1 MVIYHVGRGGWSKDQ
16 TFMKKKILSIVVA
29 GALTITSV
37 TPVFATPNQEV
48 IENQQKYDDI
58 SKKIEDIQGKIY
70 SLNEQI
76 APLAEKVDNNKKQMD
91 SIKDE
96 VENTKKEI
104 ETSKVDI
111 SEKEEVL
118 GKRLRELYKSG
129 GQGSY
134 LTLLFSADSFSD
146 LISKLDSATR
156 LVNIDKK
163 IVKDLVDKKEK
174 LDEKVTS
181 LEEKRNEI
189 AKINEEV
196 KKDLDEFTGKKQ
208 EQEALIAEIEAER
221 AKFDKEFLSVAE
233 RSLVEPQLAI
243 LESSSS
249 ITDLQSA
256 ISQLR
261 SIRDNQLKS
270 PTVVE
275 EINNSIEAAKVKLE
289 ELQAQEEAANKP
301 SIPNRGPGSSASGN
315 AIVDFA
321 YGYIG
326 APYVYGA
333 TGPSSFDCSGFTSF
347 VFRNAAGIDITR
359 TTYTQIGVGTPV
371 SYGELQPGDLVF
383 TYGLD
388 HVGIYVGGGQYIH
401 APQPG
406 DSVKVSPVTSFYAA
420 RRVL

>member
-1 MVIYHVGRGGWSKDQ
+1 
-16 TFMKKKILSIVVA
+16 MKKKILSIVVA

-208 EQEALIAEIEAER
+208 EQEALIAEVEAER
-221 AKFDKEFLSVAE
+221 AKFDEEFLSVAE

-333 TGPSSFDCSGFTSF
+333 AGPSSFDCSGFTSF

>member
-1 MVIYHVGRGGWSKDQ
+1 
-16 TFMKKKILSIVVA
+16 
-29 GALTITSV
+29 
-37 TPVFATPNQEV
+37 
-48 IENQQKYDDI
+48 
-58 SKKIEDIQGKIY
+58 
-70 SLNEQI
+70 
-76 APLAEKVDNNKKQMD
+76 
-91 SIKDE
+91 
-96 VENTKKEI
+96 
-104 ETSKVDI
+104 
-111 SEKEEVL
+111 
-118 GKRLRELYKSG
+118 
-129 GQGSY
+129 GSY

-388 HVGIYVGGGQYIH
+388 HV
-401 APQPG
+401 
-406 DSVKVSPVTSFYAA
+406 
-420 RRVL
+420 

>member
-1 MVIYHVGRGGWSKDQ
+1 
-16 TFMKKKILSIVVA
+16 MKKKILSIVMA

-156 LVNIDKK
+156 LVSIDKK

-208 EQEALIAEIEAER
+208 EQEALIAEVEAER
-221 AKFDKEFLSVAE
+221 AKFDEEFLSVAE

-333 TGPSSFDCSGFTSF
+333 AGPSSFDCSGFTSF

>member
-1 MVIYHVGRGGWSKDQ
+1 
-16 TFMKKKILSIVVA
+16 MKKKILSIVMA

-134 LTLLFSADSFSD
+134 LILLFSADSFSD

>member
-1 MVIYHVGRGGWSKDQ
+1 
-16 TFMKKKILSIVVA
+16 MKKKILSIVMA

-333 TGPSSFDCSGFTSF
+333 AGPSSFDCSGFTSF

>member
-1 MVIYHVGRGGWSKDQ
+1 
-16 TFMKKKILSIVVA
+16 MKKKILSIVMA
-29 GALTITSV
+29 GALTMTSV

-48 IENQQKYDDI
+48 IENQQKYEDI
-58 SKKIEDIQGKIY
+58 NKKIEDIQGKIY

-76 APLAEKVDNNKKQMD
+76 APLAEKVDNNQKQMD

-96 VENTKKEI
+96 IGNTKKEI
-104 ETSKVDI
+104 EASKADI
-111 SEKEEVL
+111 LEKEEVL

-134 LTLLFSADSFSD
+134 LTLLFSVDSFGD

-156 LVNIDKK
+156 LVSIDKK
-163 IVKDLVDKKEK
+163 IVKDLVDNKEK

-181 LEEKRNEI
+181 LEEKANEI
-189 AKINEEV
+189 AKINEETNKV
-196 KKDLDEFTGKKQ
+196 LAELEGKKK
-208 EQEALIAEIEAER
+208 EQEVLIAEAQAEQ
-221 AKFDKEFLSVAE
+221 AKFDAEFLSVAE
-233 RSLVEPQLAI
+233 RSLVEHQLSI

-249 ITDLQSA
+249 ITELQST

-270 PTVVE
+270 PTVIE
-275 EINNSIEAAKVKLE
+275 EVNNSVEAAKVKLE
-289 ELQAQEEAANKP
+289 ELQAQEEAASK
-301 SIPNRGPGSSASGN
+301 PNRGQGSSASGN

-333 TGPSSFDCSGFTSF
+333 TGPDSFDCSGFTSF
-347 VFRNAAGIDITR
+347 VYRNAAGIDITR
-359 TTYTQIGVGTPV
+359 TTYSQIGVGTPV
-371 SYGELQPGDLVF
+371 SYGEMQPGDLVF

-406 DSVKVSPVTSFYAA
+406 QGVKVSPVTSFYAA

>member
-1 MVIYHVGRGGWSKDQ
+1 
-16 TFMKKKILSIVVA
+16 MKKKILSIVMA

-208 EQEALIAEIEAER
+208 EQEALIAEVEAER
-221 AKFDKEFLSVAE
+221 AKFDEEFLSVAE

-333 TGPSSFDCSGFTSF
+333 AGPSSFDCSGFTSF

-359 TTYTQIGVGTPV
+359 TTYSQIGVGTPV

-406 DSVKVSPVTSFYAA
+406 DSVKVSSVTSFYAA

>member
-1 MVIYHVGRGGWSKDQ
+1 
-16 TFMKKKILSIVVA
+16 MKKKILSIVVA

-388 HVGIYVGGGQYIH
+388 HVGIYVGGGKYIH

>member
-1 MVIYHVGRGGWSKDQ
+1 
-16 TFMKKKILSIVVA
+16 MKKKILSIVMA

-208 EQEALIAEIEAER
+208 EHEALIAEVEAER
-221 AKFDKEFLSVAE
+221 AKFDEEFLSVAE

-333 TGPSSFDCSGFTSF
+333 AGPSSFDCSGFTSF

>member
-1 MVIYHVGRGGWSKDQ
+1 
-16 TFMKKKILSIVVA
+16 MKKKILSIVMA

-208 EQEALIAEIEAER
+208 EQEALIAEVEAER
-221 AKFDKEFLSVAE
+221 AKFDEKFLSVAE

-333 TGPSSFDCSGFTSF
+333 AGPSSFDCSGFTSF

-359 TTYTQIGVGTPV
+359 TTYSQIGVGTPV
-371 SYGELQPGDLVF
+371 SYGEMQPGDLVF
-383 TYGLD
+383 TYDLG

>member
-1 MVIYHVGRGGWSKDQ
+1 
-16 TFMKKKILSIVVA
+16 MKKKILSIVIA

-48 IENQQKYDDI
+48 IEKNQQEYNEI
-58 SKKIEDIQGKIY
+58 NKKIEDIQGKIY

-76 APLAEKVDNNKKQMD
+76 APLAEKVENNKKQME

-96 VENTKKEI
+96 VQNTKKEI
-104 ETSKVDI
+104 ENSKTEI

-134 LTLLFSADSFSD
+134 LMLLFSADSFGD
-146 LISKLDSATR
+146 LVSKLDSANR
-156 LVNIDKK
+156 LVSIDKK
-163 IVKDLVDKKEK
+163 IVTDLVDKKEK
-174 LDEKVTS
+174 LDEKVSS
-181 LEEKRNEI
+181 LEEKSNEI
-189 AKINEEV
+189 AKINEETNKTLSEFET
-196 KKDLDEFTGKKQ
+196 KKA
-208 EQEALIAEIEAER
+208 EQESFIAEAQAEQL
-221 AKFDKEFLSVAE
+221 KFDAEFLSVAE
-233 RSLVEPQLAI
+233 RGLVEHQLEI
-243 LESSSS
+243 VKSSNDKSA
-249 ITDLQSA
+249 LQSA
-256 ISQLR
+256 ISQL
-261 SIRDNQLKS
+261 INIKDNQLKS
-270 PTVVE
+270 PTVIEEVRNAIDAGTAKVE
-275 EINNSIEAAKVKLE
+275 ELK
-289 ELQAQEEAANKP
+289 AQEEAA
-301 SIPNRGPGSSASGN
+301 SIPNRGSGSGNAGTSSSGN

-326 APYVYGA
+326 TPYVYGA

-347 VFRNAAGIDITR
+347 VYRNVAGMDITR
-359 TTYTQIGVGTPV
+359 TTYSQVGVGREV
-371 SYGELQPGDLVF
+371 SYNELQPGDLVF

-406 DSVKVSPVTSFYAA
+406 DAVKVSPLTSFTTA

>member
-1 MVIYHVGRGGWSKDQ
+1 
-16 TFMKKKILSIVVA
+16 MKKKILSIVMA

-58 SKKIEDIQGKIY
+58 SKKVEDIQGKIY

>member
-1 MVIYHVGRGGWSKDQ
+1 
-16 TFMKKKILSIVVA
+16 MKKKILSIVMA

-76 APLAEKVDNNKKQMD
+76 APLAEKVDNNKRQMD

-156 LVNIDKK
+156 LVSIDKK

-208 EQEALIAEIEAER
+208 EQEALIAEVEAER
-221 AKFDKEFLSVAE
+221 AKFDEEFLSVAE

-333 TGPSSFDCSGFTSF
+333 AGPSSFDCSGFTSF

-359 TTYTQIGVGTPV
+359 TTYSQIGVGTPV